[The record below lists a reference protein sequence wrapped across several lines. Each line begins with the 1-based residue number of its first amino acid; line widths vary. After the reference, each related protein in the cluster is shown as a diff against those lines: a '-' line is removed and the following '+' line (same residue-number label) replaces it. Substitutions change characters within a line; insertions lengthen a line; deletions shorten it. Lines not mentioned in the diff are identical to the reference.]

1 MNKVHLIRHELVA
14 ILDFVTTSW
23 ITPGHTHAPFS
34 SSAPSIDKMRLI
46 LLMALSFQLMAIYT
60 GASISLGFLGS
71 RDPSVVRVYEKTL
84 GAEAEQ
90 IVALTAAHG
99 ALAQTEV
106 GFNYNMDQIRY
117 KTSCTGALVLKTRDG
132 EFITLDTFRTGVLNE
147 ISELVEF
154 YLFERISISGLLW
167 PCVEEIVE
175 NVYKGLNILDGN
187 NHLKCDKAV
196 DILIGKIDAS
206 THKATIES
214 YWVNQPAPRP
224 KSSEPEG
231 CPSEAFGVIRDS
243 DSSMAIA
250 SPPLVNSFPY
260 GGRSPGNN
268 GPSSLKDSLVRTVP
282 EPSTPSMANLQNQR
296 APSTNQAADSSS
308 ECSTV
313 FHNVREILQTASSR
327 GEKHDNPSRDR
338 ADNTATNQKRKR
350 DAAFAENDAASPPQK
365 KPTIRRTG
373 SCVKKAN
380 DKAKN
385 LFQVEYFDESIKCYA
400 LFDPLTKDR
409 ILALE
414 ELLQDCD
421 AYERMIMRQR
431 GQVAP
436 SGRFTAGDLVS
447 MASQH
452 PVQSDLYQVE
462 AMEHPHIRVCKL
474 VTPDQLQVIRW
485 AKSSPKLIMNSS
497 ISYRLPLSEN
507 ESESDWV

>member
-1 MNKVHLIRHELVA
+1 M
-14 ILDFVTTSW
+14 T
-23 ITPGHTHAPFS
+23 
-34 SSAPSIDKMRLI
+34 
-46 LLMALSFQLMAIYT
+46 LSFQLMAIYT
-60 GASISLGFLGS
+60 GASLSLGFLGS
-71 RDPSVVRVYEKTL
+71 RDPSVCRVYEQKL
-84 GAEAEQ
+84 GAETEQ
-90 IVALTAAHG
+90 IVALTAVHG
-99 ALAQTEV
+99 TLAQTEV
-106 GFNYNMDQIRY
+106 GINYNLDQLRY
-117 KTSCTGALVLKTRDG
+117 KTSCTGAIVVKTKDG
-132 EFITLDTFRTGVLNE
+132 ELITLDTFRTGVLNE

-154 YLFERISISGLLW
+154 YLFERISISGLLR

-187 NHLKCDKAV
+187 NHVKCDKAV

-206 THKATIES
+206 THKATIEN
-214 YWVNQPAPRP
+214 YWVSQPAPRP
-224 KSSEPEG
+224 NSSEPEG

-250 SPPLVNSFPY
+250 SPFPVNSAPC
-260 GGRSPGNN
+260 GGGSSCNN
-268 GPSSLKDSLVRTVP
+268 GPSSLNDSLVKTVP
-282 EPSTPSMANLQNQR
+282 EPSTPR
-296 APSTNQAADSSS
+296 
-308 ECSTV
+308 V
-313 FHNVREILQTASSR
+313 GEILQSASSR
-327 GEKHDNPSRDR
+327 GESHDNPSRDR
-338 ADNTATNQKRKR
+338 AGKAATNEKRKR
-350 DAAFAENDAASPPQK
+350 DAVFVEKDAELPPQK

-414 ELLQDCD
+414 DLLQDCD
-421 AYERMIMRQR
+421 AYERLIMRQR

-436 SGRFTAGDLVS
+436 SGRFMAGDVVS
-447 MASQH
+447 MASQN

-507 ESESDWV
+507 ES